1 MVDHFQVDWV
11 LKGTS
16 YIDIDDFPEH
26 IEGDTM
32 EKSQEKSDQ
41 FVLGMAN
48 KAEARLI
55 TSSFTSTEY

>member
-16 YIDIDDFPEH
+16 YIEIADFPEH
-26 IEGDTM
+26 IEGDSM
-32 EKSQEKSDQ
+32 EVSQGKSDE
-41 FVLGMAN
+41 FVLALAN
-48 KAEARLI
+48 KAEPRLI